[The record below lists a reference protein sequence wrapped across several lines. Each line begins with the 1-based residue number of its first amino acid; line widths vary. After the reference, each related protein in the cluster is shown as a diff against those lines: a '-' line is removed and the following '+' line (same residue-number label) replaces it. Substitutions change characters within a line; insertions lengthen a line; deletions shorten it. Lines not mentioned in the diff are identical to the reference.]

1 MFEFRRF
8 LEDEEDVVEGERG
21 GISAEERDG
30 ISAEGRDKPFLGIPS
45 YAKN

>member
-30 ISAEGRDKPFLGIPS
+30 ISTKERDKPFFEI
-45 YAKN
+45 